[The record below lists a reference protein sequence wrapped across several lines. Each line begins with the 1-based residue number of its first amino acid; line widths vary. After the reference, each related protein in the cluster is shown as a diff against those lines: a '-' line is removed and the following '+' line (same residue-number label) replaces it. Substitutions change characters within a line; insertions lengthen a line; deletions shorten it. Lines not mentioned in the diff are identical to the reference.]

1 MRLSVRLRSAI
12 QAACV
17 LMLVYA
23 TCATR
28 AQTPAPTPAVPDLP
42 APVPAVATGSIHG
55 VVEGKDGQPYEGIEV
70 TLSSGGA
77 EQSAQ
82 TNAAGEFQFATVA
95 PGPFKLVVTSQGF
108 DPQIVSA
115 ILEPGEAYAAPS
127 VILAVKTTIT
137 DVHVSAQEQFE
148 IAETQI
154 HLEEKQR
161 VFGIMPNYFVSYSK
175 NPVPLTPRQKFS
187 LSWHSSVDPFSILT
201 TAGFA
206 GIEQAANS
214 FKGYGQGM
222 QGYGKRFGAG
232 LADTFNSNMIG
243 GWMLPSL
250 FRQDPRYF
258 YKGTGTIKSRIGYAI
273 ANSVICKGDNMRW
286 QFNYSGIIGGLAA
299 GGISNLYY
307 PTSNRS
313 DAAVTFE
320 NAGIGIAGSAIQNL
334 FQEFLVKKLT
344 PGAGR

>member
-1 MRLSVRLRSAI
+1 MRMAARLRSAM
-12 QAACV
+12 QPACV
-17 LMLVYA
+17 LLLMVA
-23 TCATR
+23 ACAAG
-28 AQTPAPTPAVPDLP
+28 AQTPAATPDVPALS
-42 APVPAVATGSIHG
+42 APVPAIVQGSIHG
-55 VVEGKDGQPYEGIEV
+55 VVEGKDGQPYEGVEV
-70 TLSSGGA
+70 TLSSGSA
-77 EQSAQ
+77 AQ
-82 TNAAGEFQFATVA
+82 TVQSDASGQFQFEAVA
-95 PGPFKLVVTSQGF
+95 PGPFKLVVASQGF
-108 DPQIVSA
+108 DPQIVSGV
-115 ILEPGEAYAAPS
+115 LQPGEAYDAS
-127 VILAVKTTIT
+127 NIVLAVKATVT

-154 HLEEKQR
+154 HFEEKQR
-161 VFGIMPNYFVSYSK
+161 VLGVMPNYYVSYSK
-175 NPVPLTPRQKFS
+175 DPAPLTPRQKFS
-187 LSWHSSVDPFSILT
+187 LAWHSSGDPFSILT

-206 GIEQAANS
+206 GIEQATNS

-258 YKGTGTIKSRIGYAI
+258 YKGTGTTKSRIGYAI
-273 ANSVICKGDNMRW
+273 ANAVICKGDNKRW

-307 PTSNRS
+307 PEGQRS

-320 NAGIGIAGSAIQNL
+320 GAGIGIAGSAVQNL

>member
-1 MRLSVRLRSAI
+1 MRLPVRLRSAV
-12 QAACV
+12 QPACV
-17 LMLVYA
+17 LLLMVA
-23 TCATR
+23 TCVLR
-28 AQTPAPTPAVPDLP
+28 AQTPAAAPAVPASSPPD
-42 APVPAVATGSIHG
+42 PVVATGSIHG
-55 VVEGKDGQPYEGIEV
+55 VVEGKDGQAYEGVEV

-82 TNAAGEFQFATVA
+82 TNAAGEFQFEAVA
-95 PGPFKLVVTSQGF
+95 PGPFKLVVSSQGF

-115 ILEPGEAYAAPS
+115 VLQPGEAYDAS
-127 VILAVKTTIT
+127 NIILGVKATVT

-161 VFGIMPNYFVSYSK
+161 VFGVMPNYYVSYSK
-175 NPVPLTPRQKFS
+175 DPAPLTPRQKFS
-187 LSWHSSVDPFSILT
+187 LAWHSSADPFSILT

-214 FKGYGQGM
+214 FSGYGQGM

-273 ANSVICKGDNMRW
+273 ANSVICKGDNKRW

-307 PTSNRS
+307 PEGQRS

-320 NAGIGIAGSAIQNL
+320 GAGIGIAASAVQSL